1 MIYIIKSQIFEVE
14 YTELDSRM
22 YIIEWQN
29 IHNKLEDIRIQVEY
43 QIEYIQQNLN
53 IKGRVYRTN
62 FFDIHNKMVG
72 IYGRINGN
80 KQQNIQNRMVEY
92 TDTEK

>member
-14 YTELDSRM
+14 YKELDSRM

-53 IKGRVYRTN
+53 IKGRMYRIN

-72 IYGRINGN
+72 IYGGINGN
-80 KQQNIQNRMVEY
+80 KQQNIQNRIVEY
-92 TDTEK
+92 TE

>member
-1 MIYIIKSQIFEVE
+1 M
-14 YTELDSRM
+14 
-22 YIIEWQN
+22 
-29 IHNKLEDIRIQVEY
+29 LE
-43 QIEYIQQNLN
+43 
-53 IKGRVYRTN
+53 IKGRMYRIN

-92 TDTEK
+92 TE